1 MKFTKKSLLLGIAA
15 LGALTVAGSA
25 NATLANAKS
34 YAKVVSNTKLT
45 SASTLRNVNFTG
57 TSALYSKAGTLK
69 GAKKIANQSTLMGLA
84 NSNISQNNVRAYQVA
99 KTNRGS
105 VYYKVVTFNGQY
117 RGWIYGG
124 KSVSNFAGGL
134 TNYTTFDNQ
143 FLSTLTTA
151 QQNATYKIANPG
163 VTNDGKTVTYKEP
176 AWTQYKVG
184 RAITD
189 SSPYASTQF
198 KIDKVGTRTREKD
211 QWVHIVDTTNANSP
225 ANGWILFSGLTP
237 TTTPVAPVADNAIRI
252 NLVDPSNNST
262 VVKTFDYVRNG
273 AAKGSQFGSFT
284 NNAWTIPSSDQ
295 SAIEAKIRSELSGTN
310 YNLSNL
316 SSSQVAQIAQ
326 ATFGGSVNIVVNKTA
341 AIADNAVRIN
351 LLKPDGTFLKS
362 TDWVKNGA
370 TKGKNVGSSVSNST
384 LWILDPNDQAG
395 ITSQINSQLNNTGY
409 SLANNALTASQID
422 TIARGS
428 FGGSVDIYVVAVQ
441 KASTTIVPKATTF
454 TNLLDQ
460 KALQGTTDPIS
471 TVMTAPITEL
481 SGTNTFSS
489 KGLTDNSGTL
499 LDNLNGIT
507 DITSRRAKVTAINKA
522 LYAAAATQY
531 ISTGVKLD
539 GFTGPAGQDFTAP
552 DLLGY
557 IYTNGLTS
565 LTSPKYVQLKMG
577 TDNKVSLVQESGIT
591 FGIPANLAGGKY
603 GTPVNVV
610 YSYSAFVDPNPT
622 TTTN

>member
-1 MKFTKKSLLLGIAA
+1 MKLTIKNSLLLGIASV
-15 LGALTVAGSA
+15 GILTVAGSA
-25 NATLANAKS
+25 NATSANAKS

-45 SASTLRNVNFTG
+45 SAPALRNVNFTG
-57 TSALYSKAGTLK
+57 GSALYTKAGTLK
-69 GAKKIANQSTLMGLA
+69 GAKKVANQSTLMSVA
-84 NSNISQNNVRAYQVA
+84 NSNTSQNNVRAYQVA

-134 TNYTTFDNQ
+134 TNYTTFNNQ

-189 SSPYASTQF
+189 STPYANSQF

-211 QWVHIVDTTNANSP
+211 QWVHIVDTTNSNSP

-237 TTTPVAPVADNAIRI
+237 TTTPTAPVADNAIRI

-273 AAKGSQFGSFT
+273 ATKGSQFGSFT

-295 SAIEAKIRSELSGTN
+295 AAIEAKIRSVLSGTN
-310 YNLSNL
+310 YNLSSL
-316 SSSQVAQIAQ
+316 SSAQVAQIAQ
-326 ATFGGSVNIVVNKTA
+326 ATFGGSVNIAVNKTA

-370 TKGKNVGSSVSNST
+370 TKGKNVGSAVSNST
-384 LWILDPNDQAG
+384 LWTLDPNDQSN
-395 ITSQINSQLNNTGY
+395 ITNQINSALSNSGY
-409 SLANNALTASQID
+409 SLAGNVLTSAQVD

-428 FGGSVDIYVVAVQ
+428 FGGSVDVYVVAVQ
-441 KASTTIVPKATTF
+441 KASTTIVPKSAAVGDPFNQVT
-454 TNLLDQ
+454 
-460 KALQGTTDPIS
+460 LQGTTSEFSTATAAVDLDQDPKTFTSSGLNADPTSATALIS
-471 TVMTAPITEL
+471 RIKSQP
-481 SGTNTFSS
+481 
-489 KGLTDNSGTL
+489 
-499 LDNLNGIT
+499 
-507 DITSRRAKVTAINKA
+507 AKVASLNKA
-522 LYAAAATQY
+522 LYLAAASQY
-531 ISTGVKLD
+531 NSTGVKLD
-539 GFTGPAGQDFTAP
+539 GFTGASGQDFSMADLTA
-552 DLLGY
+552 Y
-557 IYTNGLTS
+557 IYANGLGS
-565 LTSPKYVQLKMG
+565 LKSPKYVQFVGTGDNLKMV
-577 TDNKVSLVQESGIT
+577 THDGIG
-591 FGIPANLAGGKY
+591 FIFPLNIVGGKY
-603 GTPVNVV
+603 GSSVSVL
-610 YSYSAFVDPNPT
+610 YSYSPFVDPNAT
-622 TTTN
+622 TTK

>member
-15 LGALTVAGSA
+15 LGTLTVAGSA

-45 SASTLRNVNFTG
+45 TPSTLRNVNFTG
-57 TSALYSKAGTLK
+57 GSALYTKAGTLK
-69 GAKKIANQSTLMGLA
+69 GAKKVANQSTLMSLA

-124 KSVSNFAGGL
+124 KSVSSFAGGL

-189 SSPYASTQF
+189 SSPYANSQF

-237 TTTPVAPVADNAIRI
+237 TSTPVAPVADNAIRI

-326 ATFGGSVNIVVNKTA
+326 ATFGGSVNIAVNKTA

-362 TDWVKNGA
+362 TDFVKNGA

-384 LWILDPNDQAG
+384 LWTLDPNDQAN
-395 ITSQINSQLNNTGY
+395 ITNQINSALSNSGY
-409 SLANNALTASQID
+409 SLANSVLTSAQVD
-422 TIARGS
+422 TIARGTYGS
-428 FGGSVDIYVVAVQ
+428 SVDVYVVAVQ
-441 KASTTIVPKATTF
+441 KAASTIVPMAAPLTSLTSVTT
-454 TNLLDQ
+454 
-460 KALQGTTDPIS
+460 LQGTTSEYSTATASVDLQNDPKTFTSSALQGNPTSVTALINRIS
-471 TVMTAPITEL
+471 SQP
-481 SGTNTFSS
+481 
-489 KGLTDNSGTL
+489 D
-499 LDNLNGIT
+499 
-507 DITSRRAKVTAINKA
+507 KVTALNKA
-522 LYAAAATQY
+522 LYLAAATQY
-531 ISTGVKLD
+531 NSTGVKLD
-539 GFTGPAGQDFTAP
+539 GFSGPAGQSFALT
-552 DLLGY
+552 DLAGY
-557 IYTNGLTS
+557 MYTNGLST
-565 LTSPKYVQLKMG
+565 LKSPKYVQFVGSGANLKMV
-577 TDNKVSLVQESGIT
+577 TRDGIG
-591 FGIPANLAGGKY
+591 FGLPANLGGKY
-603 GTPVNVV
+603 GTPVNVL
-610 YSYSAFVDPNPT
+610 YSFAGFTDPNATST
-622 TTTN
+622 TK

>member
-45 SASTLRNVNFTG
+45 TPSTLRNVNFTG
-57 TSALYSKAGTLK
+57 GSALYTKAGTLK
-69 GAKKIANQSTLMGLA
+69 GAKKVANQSTLMSLA

-124 KSVSNFAGGL
+124 KSVSSFAGGL

-189 SSPYASTQF
+189 SSPYANSQF

-237 TTTPVAPVADNAIRI
+237 TSTPVAPVADNAIRI

-310 YNLSNL
+310 YNLSSL

-326 ATFGGSVNIVVNKTA
+326 ATFGGSVNIAVNKTA

-384 LWILDPNDQAG
+384 LWTLDSNDQSS
-395 ITSQINSQLNNTGY
+395 ITNQINSALSNSGY
-409 SLANNALTASQID
+409 SLANNTLTAAQVD

-428 FGGSVDIYVVAVQ
+428 FGGSVDVYVVAVQ
-441 KASTTIVPKATTF
+441 KASTTIVPKSAAIGDPFNQTT
-454 TNLLDQ
+454 
-460 KALQGTTDPIS
+460 LQGTTETYS
-471 TVMTAPITEL
+471 TANASVPTFGQPNNFNSKDLVAQKASDSTSL
-481 SGTNTFSS
+481 VARLNTV
-489 KGLTDNSGTL
+489 DAA
-499 LDNLNGIT
+499 D
-507 DITSRRAKVTAINKA
+507 RAAKVDLVNKA
-522 LYAAAATQY
+522 LYNAAATQY
-531 ISTGVKLD
+531 NSTGVKLD
-539 GFTGPAGQDFTAP
+539 GFTGPSGQDFNAV
-552 DLLGY
+552 DLLTY
-557 IYTNGLTS
+557 LYTNGLGS
-565 LTSPKYVQLKMG
+565 LKTPQFVQYVITNGVVTQKN
-577 TDNKVSLVQESGIT
+577 DNVINFIFPV
-591 FGIPANLAGGKY
+591 NLTGSKY
-603 GTPVNVV
+603 GSPVNVV
-610 YSYSAFVDPNPT
+610 YNFNPYT
-622 TTTN
+622 SIVTK